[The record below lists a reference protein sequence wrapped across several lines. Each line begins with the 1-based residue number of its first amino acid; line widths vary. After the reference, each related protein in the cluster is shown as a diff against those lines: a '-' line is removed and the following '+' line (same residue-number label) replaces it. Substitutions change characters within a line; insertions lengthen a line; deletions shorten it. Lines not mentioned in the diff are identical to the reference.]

1 MPTALT
7 LIGGA
12 VAILWPDTVVEESGL
27 ARNISMLRR
36 ALGDETEEA
45 HYIETIPRRGYRF
58 VAELLESPSDTQ
70 PSIKRRAWFRG
81 WWAIVIP
88 ALGALGVGIYWQF
101 YRPSRFLPSGEGC
114 VNVALIPFES
124 QDSEPL
130 TSSLEDLLV
139 ADLARLQR
147 IRMLSPSTVRHYRSS
162 PNTRWPKS
170 FLEILASKAFA
181 MLDQVF

>member
-1 MPTALT
+1 
-7 LIGGA
+7 